1 MALMM
6 LFSPGRGGHDMST
19 MTMRVLIA
27 GVIAACLLGVAA
39 LEVVSE
45 RVRVDLSSTA
55 VQGVLDSTA
64 VPRADLEFR
73 EEPDQAPSHLTGA
86 LQAGRH
92 TVLNV
97 DPDSRRALSPTGTSQ
112 VSASEAG
119 KGAPVVT
126 DEAQGAGLALLKPGD
141 IVKVEAPHEQILKIV
156 VLRSGWG
163 ELERPEK

>member
-1 MALMM
+1 
-6 LFSPGRGGHDMST
+6 
-19 MTMRVLIA
+19 
-27 GVIAACLLGVAA
+27 
-39 LEVVSE
+39 
-45 RVRVDLSSTA
+45 
-55 VQGVLDSTA
+55 
-64 VPRADLEFR
+64 
-73 EEPDQAPSHLTGA
+73 
-86 LQAGRH
+86 
-92 TVLNV
+92 
-97 DPDSRRALSPTGTSQ
+97 